1 MRTKKEKN
9 KFIFFLSFFIQVE
22 QERTHCSVVSFII
35 KNIFLFSF
43 EENLFEE
50 LEMLQHQLKNQS
62 SKMKSGTETSKE
74 RPTI

>member
-1 MRTKKEKN
+1 
-9 KFIFFLSFFIQVE
+9 
-22 QERTHCSVVSFII
+22 VSFII

>member
-1 MRTKKEKN
+1 M
-9 KFIFFLSFFIQVE
+9 
-22 QERTHCSVVSFII
+22 SFII
-35 KNIFLFSF
+35 KNIFLFSV
-43 EENLFEE
+43 ENLFEE